1 MPLYRKE
8 NLIKKEDDM
17 NTPVSFELAKLLKE
31 KKFKPTKL
39 FGYISKFY
47 NPNTET
53 LLAYGR
59 TGRIDLSKA
68 YFAPTI
74 AEVVM
79 WLYEKHKVWVQGP
92 FPLNNGKWE
101 WVVFFLKEPLEGSNG
116 FKNRMSIV
124 EEVPYYHTPTEAYE
138 AAIEHVLKNLIN

>member
-1 MPLYRKE
+1 
-8 NLIKKEDDM
+8 M

-31 KKFKPTKL
+31 KEFKPTKL
-39 FGYISKFY
+39 FGYISKLY
-47 NPNTET
+47 NPNTKT

-79 WLYEKHKVWVQGP
+79 WLYEKHGIWISCETSKLGKFNYRLSKKEESKLITVP
-92 FPLNNGKWE
+92 FMFEVINAGYDYNSSTQAYESAIEYTLNN
-101 WVVFFLKEPLEGSNG
+101 
-116 FKNRMSIV
+116 
-124 EEVPYYHTPTEAYE
+124 
-138 AAIEHVLKNLIN
+138 LI